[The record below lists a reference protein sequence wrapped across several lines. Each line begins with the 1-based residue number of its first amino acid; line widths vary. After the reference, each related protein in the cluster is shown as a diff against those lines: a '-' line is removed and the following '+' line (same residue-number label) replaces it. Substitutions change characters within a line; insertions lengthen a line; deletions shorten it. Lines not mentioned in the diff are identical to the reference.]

1 MTAIYKEKC
10 LAPSERG
17 QCFSSLPNTNIQA
30 INISCLLA
38 CEPNLNMCTKRVF
51 LSLSL
56 QASKLRCSIV
66 LISKMGI
73 PFDIIIYKSREI
85 FIYTQWLT
93 YVDQMALFLSGF
105 NYLPKCYYTFT
116 LSPTQSMTNLSS
128 KGVIPTYYYT
138 YLTELHIVAIKATI
152 NEAIHTTRAFLV
164 V

>member
-1 MTAIYKEKC
+1 MREANVFPLSQTQIFKLLIYHVFWHVSPIWTC
-10 LAPSERG
+10 ALNVFFFPSH
-17 QCFSSLPNTNIQA
+17 S
-30 INISCLLA
+30 
-38 CEPNLNMCTKRVF
+38 K
-51 LSLSL
+51 

>member
-85 FIYTQWLT
+85 FIYTRVVRKCTKYMISNKSNLQHVTFGIKIHVVGCFDPLRPSG
-93 YVDQMALFLSGF
+93 LS
-105 NYLPKCYYTFT
+105 
-116 LSPTQSMTNLSS
+116 
-128 KGVIPTYYYT
+128 
-138 YLTELHIVAIKATI
+138 
-152 NEAIHTTRAFLV
+152 
-164 V
+164 